1 MAAGH
6 HPMSAP
12 IIIVGAGQ
20 AGVRVAETLRKLG
33 YDGRLLLIGEEP
45 HPPYQRPPLSKK
57 FLLGE
62 MSEQQ
67 LWLTGDGFFIQNG
80 IELMVDTLVTGL
92 DLRGK
97 RVLTQGGGELDYRTL
112 VLATGSHARKLP
124 VPGAGL
130 KGVHTLRTIADVRHL
145 REAVAGARRI
155 AIIGGGYIGL
165 EVAAVMR
172 EQGKEVIVLEGEERL
187 LKRVM
192 SPIMAEF
199 FLKLHL
205 KHGAEVR
212 LGEKVV
218 GLIGREHVSAVA
230 LDHGEQ
236 IAADLVLVAIGGLAT
251 DAIAA
256 AAGLPCGDGIIVDEH
271 GMAAPDVYACGDC
284 ARFPSRRYGRVVR
297 LESVQNANDQARAV
311 AQAIAGTPEIYDPV
325 PWFWSDQ
332 YDVKLQIAGLAQGY
346 DRHALDGDQG
356 SGSFS
361 VSYFQGERLLAVDAV
376 NSPRAHMLARRQ
388 LAGGRA
394 G

>member
-1 MAAGH
+1 
-6 HPMSAP
+6 MSAP

-20 AGVRVAETLRKLG
+20 AGVRVAETLRRLG
-33 YDGRLLLIGEEP
+33 YDGRLLLIGDEP

-62 MSEQQ
+62 MTEQQ

-92 DLRGK
+92 DLRAK
-97 RVLTQGGGELDYRTL
+97 RVLIEGGGELQYDKL

-124 VPGAGL
+124 VPGAEL
-130 KGVHTLRTIADVRHL
+130 KGIHTLRTIADVMHL
-145 REAVAGARRI
+145 REAMAGARRI

-172 EQGKEVIVLEGEERL
+172 EQGKAVIVLEGEERL

-192 SPIMAEF
+192 SPLMAEF
-199 FLKLHL
+199 FLSLHL

-218 GLIGREHVSAVA
+218 RLIGQEYVSAVE

-271 GMAAPDVYACGDC
+271 GMAGPDVYACGDC
-284 ARFPSRRYGRVVR
+284 ARFPLRRYGRVVR

-346 DRHALDGDQG
+346 DRHTIDGDPG
-356 SGSFS
+356 SDSFS

-388 LAGGRA
+388 LAGGRT